1 MEVSGTNVLSPSFI
15 LVDSEVVLSVL
26 HFQIGF
32 LACRSV
38 RHACICVCG
47 SGSHDNLK
55 QRHICKR
62 AEVNHVWVLLMSCR
76 IEDCPKTCSSIHI
89 VYATMPW
96 RFQHQSFPCRTMID
110 SGLVQSEALGDWM
123 GAPVYGRTVVG
134 SNLYTFGISFVA
146 WYFIVV
152 SSPMILVV
160 YDYVNVVWKR
170 LSFER

>member
-1 MEVSGTNVLSPSFI
+1 MRLCHGGFRYQCLSPSFI

-89 VYATMPW
+89 INATMPW
-96 RFQHQSFPCRTMID
+96 RFPTPKFSLSHYDRLRACSVRGSWRLDGCTCVRQDCGWKQSVH
-110 SGLVQSEALGDWM
+110 LW
-123 GAPVYGRTVVG
+123 
-134 SNLYTFGISFVA
+134 
-146 WYFIVV
+146 
-152 SSPMILVV
+152 
-160 YDYVNVVWKR
+160 
-170 LSFER
+170 